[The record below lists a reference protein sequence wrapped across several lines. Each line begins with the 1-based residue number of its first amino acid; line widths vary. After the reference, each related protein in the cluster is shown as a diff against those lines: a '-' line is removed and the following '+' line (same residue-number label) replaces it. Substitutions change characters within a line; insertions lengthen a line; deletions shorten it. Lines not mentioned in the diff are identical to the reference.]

1 MLVNLLCRDQSE
13 SKHLME
19 FDGMLGLRTTR
30 SRSIKTTV
38 QDDLRRKM
46 NYALETCCSL
56 C

>member
-19 FDGMLGLRTTR
+19 LDGMLGLRTTR
-30 SRSIKTTV
+30 SIKTTL